1 MIRPAKALTRSP
13 LRACFWSKTC
23 DISSSSSSGCLMM
36 RGVLTAFL
44 FLALVQ
50 SASAQGTKD
59 RANTTS
65 SSIITTPE
73 KKKQT
78 TQAASRPTAVR
89 NVTGSLPAGRA
100 AQGVWRDGKLI
111 AVPR

>member
-1 MIRPAKALTRSP
+1 
-13 LRACFWSKTC
+13 
-23 DISSSSSSGCLMM
+23 M
-36 RGVLTAFL
+36 RGILTAIMFSA
-44 FLALVQ
+44 FLVQ

-59 RANTTS
+59 RPNTTS
-65 SSIITTPE
+65 SSIVTTPD

-89 NVTGSLPAGRA
+89 NVAGSLPAGQS

>member
-1 MIRPAKALTRSP
+1 MTFRSAP
-13 LRACFWSKTC
+13 L
-23 DISSSSSSGCLMM
+23 SGVTM
-36 RGVLTAFL
+36 RGVLTAMMFSA
-44 FLALVQ
+44 FLVQ
-50 SASAQGTKD
+50 PALAQGTKD
-59 RANTTS
+59 QANTTS
-65 SSIITTPE
+65 SSIVTTPE

-89 NVTGSLPAGRA
+89 NVGSLPTGKA

>member
-1 MIRPAKALTRSP
+1 
-13 LRACFWSKTC
+13 
-23 DISSSSSSGCLMM
+23 M
-36 RGVLTAFL
+36 RGILTAIMFSAL
-44 FLALVQ
+44 LVQ

-59 RANTTS
+59 QANTTS
-65 SSIITTPE
+65 SSIVTTTD

-89 NVTGSLPAGRA
+89 NVGSGSTGQA
-100 AQGVWRDGKLI
+100 AQGVWRNGKLI

>member
-1 MIRPAKALTRSP
+1 
-13 LRACFWSKTC
+13 
-23 DISSSSSSGCLMM
+23 M
-36 RGVLTAFL
+36 RGILTAIMFSA
-44 FLALVQ
+44 FLVQ

-59 RANTTS
+59 QANTTS
-65 SSIITTPE
+65 SSIVTTSD

-89 NVTGSLPAGRA
+89 NVTTGSLPAGRA

>member
-1 MIRPAKALTRSP
+1 
-13 LRACFWSKTC
+13 
-23 DISSSSSSGCLMM
+23 MM